1 MITLVILC
9 TAPVLSVGSVRRSLG
24 TGGRVNADAIDAA
37 AACWVA
43 GSIEQARALV
53 VREARALARGPVGRG
68 NDLEAGDE

>member
-1 MITLVILC
+1 M
-9 TAPVLSVGSVRRSLG
+9 
-24 TGGRVNADAIDAA
+24 NADAIDAA